1 MNSSAISTP
10 TQQFLNISAYKFVPL
25 SDLEALREELKTTAD
40 SLHLRGTI
48 LLSPEGINLFLAG
61 LPEKVSSFLDSLRQH
76 PEFADMQPKN
86 SYSEDQ
92 PFRRMLVRLKKEIIA
107 FGVEGIQPGQQTSPK
122 LPAKQLKEWLDSGK
136 KVRLL
141 DVRNDYEF
149 ELGTF
154 HGAEKLDLDH
164 FRDFPSAIAKLPDE
178 AKKQPLVM
186 FCTGG
191 IRCEKAGP
199 LMENAGYEEV
209 YQLDGGILKYFEECG
224 EAHYDGS
231 CFVFDNRVALTPKLE
246 PTGDILCFACQ
257 SVLTGDDIQDRR
269 YVLGEHCPSC
279 YQPPEQ
285 VWKREYEQRQA
296 QVLELARSQPGSS
309 PYENKRDIFV
319 PRAYAGETL
328 IAFLTNRNPSIP
340 REQWLAWIA
349 AEQIVHVSSNK
360 KDRTAATADQ
370 VVRDGDCFE
379 QKLPGTTEP
388 KIAPE
393 IEILHEDDDL
403 VVVNKPAPL
412 PTHPS
417 GRFNKNTLTWIL
429 GKVYNNDKL
438 RAIHRL
444 DANTTGVVLLCRR
457 QRAAKLINQQFA
469 DQMTEKRYLALV
481 HGHPDWETQA
491 CTDAISQEPN
501 ASGIRMIDNVAG
513 WQAETHVSV
522 VRRNS
527 DGTTLLDVRPK
538 TGRTNQIRIHL
549 WNLGHS
555 IVGDPLYLADR
566 KTSLQ
571 NTSQSEQVAGTL
583 EHDAPPM
590 CLHALQ
596 LTIVHP
602 STGEPKQFSAPAPK
616 WAI

>member
-1 MNSSAISTP
+1 MNSSAISSP
-10 TQQFLNISAYKFVPL
+10 IKQFLNISAYKFVPL
-25 SDLEALREELKTTAD
+25 SELEPLREELKRTAD
-40 SLHLRGTI
+40 LLQLRGTI

-61 LPEKVSSFLDSLRQH
+61 LPENVSSFLDSLRQH
-76 PEFADMQPKN
+76 PEFAEIEPKN
-86 SYSEDQ
+86 SYSEEQ

-107 FGVEGIQPGQQTSPK
+107 FGVEGIQPSQRTSPK
-122 LPAKQLKEWLDSGK
+122 LPAKQLKEWLDSGRQ
-136 KVRLL
+136 VRLL

-154 HGAEKLDLDH
+154 RGAEKLDLDH
-164 FRDFPSAIAKLPDE
+164 FRDFPSAIAKLPEE
-178 AKKQPLVM
+178 ARTQPLVM

-199 LMENAGYEEV
+199 LMENAGFQEV

-257 SVLTGDDIQDRR
+257 AVLTGDNIQDKR
-269 YVLGEHCPSC
+269 YVLGEHCPNC
-279 YQPPEQ
+279 YETP
-285 VWKREYEQRQA
+285 KRVKERQLRER
-296 QVLELARSQPGSS
+296 QDKVLELASSQPGSS

-319 PRAYAGETL
+319 PRTHAGTTL
-328 IAFLTNRNPSIP
+328 IDFLSRRNPSIP
-340 REQWLAWIA
+340 PEQWHTWIEA
-349 AEQIVHVSSNK
+349 GQIVHTSSNREQ
-360 KDRTAATADQ
+360 RTTANADQ
-370 VVRDGDCFE
+370 IVRDGECFE
-379 QKLPGTTEP
+379 QILPGTTEP

-393 IEILHEDDDL
+393 IQILYEDDDL

-417 GRFNKNTLTWIL
+417 GRFNRNTLTWIL
-429 GKVYNNDKL
+429 GNAYNNEKL
-438 RAIHRL
+438 RAVHRL

-469 DQMTEKRYLALV
+469 AQSVEKQYLALV
-481 HGHPDWETQA
+481 HGHPNWDSQT
-491 CTDAISQEPN
+491 CSDAISQQPD
-501 ASGIRMIDNVAG
+501 ASGIRTIDSVAG
-513 WQAETHVSV
+513 WPAETHVSV
-522 VRRNS
+522 LQRKP
-527 DGTTLLDVRPK
+527 DGTTLVDVRPT

-566 KTSLQ
+566 RTSYQDTNQ
-571 NTSQSEQVAGTL
+571 NQQTAGTL
-583 EHDAPPM
+583 AVDASPM

-602 STGEPKQFSAPAPK
+602 TTGEMQQFSAAAPK
-616 WAI
+616 WAT